1 VPAPMPKPMPRP
13 EPSLSPGH
21 PTRGGGS
28 DQEVN
33 ILLVDDQP
41 ANLLALEAVLAGPG
55 RKLVQA
61 QSGRE
66 ALRCVLHD
74 DFAVILMDV
83 KMPEMDGFETAAL
96 IHQRDR
102 SRHTPII
109 FLTAFE
115 TNDVQ
120 MAKGYSLGAVDY
132 LSKPLVPDVLR
143 AKVAAFVEIF
153 RKSEQLKQQTE
164 QLRQKERREHE
175 RQLAEAKKRW
185 ESERLREEIR
195 IARQIQQKLFPA
207 AQLPLAGFDISG
219 ASFPAEA
226 TGGDYF
232 DYLPLRDGSL
242 GVVIGDVT
250 GHGFGPALL
259 MAELRAYLRAFVMT
273 HTDIAEIV
281 RLLNRALAND
291 ELEDR
296 FATLL
301 LARLD
306 PGTRSFTYVS
316 AGHSTGYVLNAAG
329 LLKTPL
335 PSTAMPLAVMPD
347 AGFTAAPA
355 VALDPG
361 EGVLLLTDGIV
372 EAHSPDEILFGVE
385 RALETVQSNWHRSG
399 RQIIDHLYGAV
410 RTFCGLTTQLDDM
423 TAIVIKVDP
432 ASGPKAPAE

>member
-1 VPAPMPKPMPRP
+1 MPKPLPRP
-13 EPSLSPGH
+13 EPGLAPGH
-21 PTRGGGS
+21 PPRGGAG
-28 DQEVN
+28 DLEFDRAVN

-61 QSGRE
+61 HSGRE
-66 ALRCVLHD
+66 ALRCVLNE

-132 LSKPLVPDVLR
+132 LSKPLVPNVLR

-153 RKSEQLKQQTE
+153 RKSEQLKRQTE

-175 RQLAEAKKRW
+175 RQLADARKRW

-207 AQLPLAGFDISG
+207 PQLPLAGFDISG

-291 ELEDR
+291 ALEDR

-306 PGTRSFTYVS
+306 PGARSFTYVS
-316 AGHSTGYVLNAAG
+316 AGHSTGFVLDAAG
-329 LLKTPL
+329 MLKTPL

-347 AGFTAAPA
+347 ASFTAAPA
-355 VALDPG
+355 ITLEPG
-361 EGVLLLTDGIV
+361 EGVLLHTDGIV
-372 EAHSPDEILFGVE
+372 EAHSPDEVLFGVE
-385 RALETVQSNWHRSG
+385 RTLETVQSNWHRSG

-410 RTFCGLTTQLDDM
+410 RTFCGVTAQLDDM

-432 ASGPKAPAE
+432 SSGPKAPG